1 MKYFLYYTVLNMCW
15 NLMST
20 VDFFCLLG
28 SLLATRW
35 TASNWLTQ
43 ILSELSKKSIQME
56 TAWNHLPSEH
66 SMVASTALIVLMTDF
81 GKCYLLQLLISDGN
95 RISSSQLHA
104 PVTCSG
110 SIATSCQHSQSLC
123 MLKVASSNRLH
134 SIKVQTGPS
143 LTILRYGLHCVLT

>member
-56 TAWNHLPSEH
+56 TA
-66 SMVASTALIVLMTDF
+66 
-81 GKCYLLQLLISDGN
+81 
-95 RISSSQLHA
+95 
-104 PVTCSG
+104 
-110 SIATSCQHSQSLC
+110 
-123 MLKVASSNRLH
+123 
-134 SIKVQTGPS
+134 
-143 LTILRYGLHCVLT
+143 